1 LSHQLHS
8 SKLDYLGIAAGLR
21 SFGKEFSKQHRV
33 NVAFTE
39 HDVPN
44 PLSEDV
50 SLCLFRVAQ
59 EALHNALK
67 HSGATQFTLDL
78 RSTSEGVRLEVTDA
92 GAGFDVKEAE
102 RDRGLGLVSMQE
114 RVQLVYGT
122 FAIDSRPGQGTR
134 IVIVVPAVANNGAS
148 SAVA

>member
-1 LSHQLHS
+1 M
-8 SKLDYLGIAAGLR
+8 
-21 SFGKEFSKQHRV
+21 
-33 NVAFTE
+33 
-39 HDVPN
+39 PN